1 MEYLLKNIFVLF
13 NVIVIILLFQNGCK
27 STTEPTENSVSVIT
41 QNNSYSRTSAETVI
55 INLTN
60 NSSSQVFL
68 PIDSTF
74 ILERKD
80 GDNWI
85 TNIWAL
91 HRIGIKNYYSLF
103 PNIPH
108 QEEMA
113 PGFLPSKGTYRFK
126 FHIYKDSSLTEL
138 LPENILYSNSFEVT
152 E

>member
-1 MEYLLKNIFVLF
+1 MRNVLVLLSVIAIIFLF
-13 NVIVIILLFQNGCK
+13 NNGCK
-27 STTEPTENSVSVIT
+27 SSTEPTENSISIIT
-41 QNNSYSRTSAETVI
+41 QNNFYSRTSAETVV

-74 ILERKD
+74 VLERKE

-126 FHIYKDSSLTEL
+126 FYIYKDSSLTEL
-138 LPENILYSNSFEVT
+138 LPENDLYSNSFEAV

>member
-1 MEYLLKNIFVLF
+1 MKNILILLS
-13 NVIVIILLFQNGCK
+13 NIAIILLLNNGCK
-27 STTEPTENSVSVIT
+27 SSTEPTENTVSIIT

-74 ILERKD
+74 VLEKKE

-85 TNIWAL
+85 TDIWTL
-91 HRIGIKNYYSLF
+91 HRVGIKNYYPLF

-113 PGFLPSKGTYRFK
+113 PGFLPSEGTYRFK
-126 FHIYKDSSLTEL
+126 FYIYKDSSLTEL
-138 LPENILYSNSFEVT
+138 LPENILYSNSFEAT